1 MVTMYISRFGM
12 VTMETDVEELLSL
25 VLNTGRDIDEAVVQ
39 LQTMT
44 EVVKRGVQQA
54 QDELKRESDNQI
66 WQEGILRLDIHKT
79 YLKKGIEPMPQ
90 TLISNPYIFV
100 QTINS
105 VCLNNLSLKYQRFVP
120 SCCTDIGLEHN

>member
-1 MVTMYISRFGM
+1 MVTMDISRFGMVTMNISRFGMVTMDISRFGMVTKNISRFGM
-12 VTMETDVEELLSL
+12 VTMETDVEELLAL

-66 WQEGILRLDIHKT
+66 WQEGILRLVIRYIK
-79 YLKKGIEPMPQ
+79 LKFDFRLK
-90 TLISNPYIFV
+90 SFSYITAF
-100 QTINS
+100 S
-105 VCLNNLSLKYQRFVP
+105 
-120 SCCTDIGLEHN
+120 

>member
-1 MVTMYISRFGM
+1 MVTMDISRFGMVAMNKSRFGMVTKNISRFGMVTMNKSRFGMVTKNISRFGM
-12 VTMETDVEELLSL
+12 VTMETDVEELLAL

-66 WQEGILRLDIHKT
+66 WQEGILRLVIHKI
-79 YLKKGIEPMPQ
+79 Y
-90 TLISNPYIFV
+90 
-100 QTINS
+100 
-105 VCLNNLSLKYQRFVP
+105 
-120 SCCTDIGLEHN
+120 